1 MSGPQF
7 LSEPGL
13 NFFSMTSCGHSKSK
27 KVEPQCGRPFRSSET
42 VCQQHSN
49 RSGDHLRPK
58 CFWFFGLATFCL
70 CMVSHERT
78 WCIKCSFRQHHKGLG
93 VLYTYHIP
101 WTTLCRVSMHS
112 QYKGCLDIT
121 VTFGPPPPGWTFLFL
136 TILATCFVFTFT
148 GVLQTQRNGSSNFV
162 GTALPVTP
170 CAVVASWTTTNR
182 RVPHRIL
189 CHLTWHFLQR
199 VYRSRKMPYHPF
211 MPPQKQQILGQC
223 FRRAGDIICM

>member
-1 MSGPQF
+1 MVGRLGLLKPSVNNTPIEVAIIFAQNAFDF
-7 LSEPGL
+7 LVSLHSVSVWFHTKGHGASNVL
-13 NFFSMTSCGHSKSK
+13 SVNTTKGWVSCILTTSPEQPY
-27 KVEPQCGRPFRSSET
+27 V
-42 VCQQHSN
+42 VCQCIHSTKVASISLW
-49 RSGDHLRPK
+49 RS
-58 CFWFFGLATFCL
+58 A
-70 CMVSHERT
+70 
-78 WCIKCSFRQHHKGLG
+78 
-93 VLYTYHIP
+93 
-101 WTTLCRVSMHS
+101 
-112 QYKGCLDIT
+112 
-121 VTFGPPPPGWTFLFL
+121 PPPPGWTFLFL